1 MPQEVP
7 AYIYINAYINIVN
20 CQAHDGTLT
29 IKGTG
34 SPAGKEDYTLDY
46 NGKHYDYTQT
56 LNIQDSW
63 STRIISAVKLCD
75 PCFNLACSQIL

>member
-20 CQAHDGTLT
+20 CQAHDSTLT

-56 LNIQDSW
+56 LNIQDS
-63 STRIISAVKLCD
+63 
-75 PCFNLACSQIL
+75 